1 MLNPKRAKEKD
12 DDAYKNI
19 IDFLPFYIGFS
30 MLILVI
36 SYGIYIYSYIEGWS
50 LLDSFYQVVI
60 TLSTVG
66 FKEVYPLSEKGRF
79 HTSLLIIF
87 GVGTYA
93 YLLGSF
99 TEAFIEGRIQMFW
112 GKKKMEKKIAR
123 LKDHY
128 IICGYGRIGSIV
140 ARELLR
146 ENCEIV
152 IIDKNPDVI
161 NKLKEKR
168 YLYVEGDA
176 TSDEIL
182 LQAGLKRAKAVIT
195 TLTSDAQNI
204 YVTLSVKQLSPN
216 TEVIARAEDESSIP
230 KLKYAGADK
239 VLTPYLIGGLRMAQL
254 VLRPTVINFL
264 EMAIHGNDMGL
275 QMEELKVSPNS
286 ELVDKDLIESQIRPK
301 YNIIIIAMK
310 KKDGRIVYNPTPK
323 EKICAEDTLIVV
335 GRKSDLERIRK
346 IL

>member
-1 MLNPKRAKEKD
+1 MMRIKKSKRRDDVVPKR
-12 DDAYKNI
+12 I
-19 IDFLPFYIGFS
+19 RDFLPFYIGFS
-30 MLILVI
+30 MLTLVF
-36 SYGIYIYSYIEGWS
+36 SYGLYIYSYIEGWS

-66 FKEVYPLSEKGRF
+66 FKEVHPLSQKGRF

-87 GVGTYA
+87 GVGSYA

-112 GKKKMEKKIAR
+112 GRKKMEKKIAR

-146 ENCEIV
+146 ENCKIV
-152 IIDKNPDVI
+152 IVDKNPDVI
-161 NKLKEKR
+161 NELKEKG
-168 YLYVEGDA
+168 YFYVEGDA
-176 TSDEIL
+176 TSDETL

-204 YVTLSVKQLSPN
+204 YVTLSVKQLSPS

-230 KLKYAGADK
+230 KLKYAGADR

-275 QMEELKVSPNS
+275 QMEELKVSPSS
-286 ELVDKDLIESQIRPK
+286 ELIDKDLIESQIRPK
-301 YNIIIIAMK
+301 YNLIIIAIK

-335 GRKSDLERIRK
+335 GKKTDLERIRK